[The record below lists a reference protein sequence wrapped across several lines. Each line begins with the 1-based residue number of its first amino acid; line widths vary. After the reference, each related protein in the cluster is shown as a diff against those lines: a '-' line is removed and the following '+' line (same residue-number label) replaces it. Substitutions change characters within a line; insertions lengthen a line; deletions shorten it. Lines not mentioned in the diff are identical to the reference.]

1 MDSRAARALAMLAPL
16 AALACQP
23 ADAGESGARVPAETR
38 AAPRAPVVEVTAR
51 DFAFQAPD
59 TLAAGWTTFRMT
71 NAGQQDHFMFLQRL
85 PEGKTFH
92 DYVSDVGSA
101 FVRTMR
107 ARQAGLAKG
116 AAVDTLVA
124 ALPQWYLAGMKP
136 MGGVGMLAPG
146 HSAQTT
152 VRLEPGTYVMEC
164 YVKTPDGRF
173 HSELGMERSFV
184 VTPARAATAAPTATE
199 AIALTNDSIRAP
211 ASLTSGTHTIA
222 VRYLEQPP
230 GGLGNDVHVV
240 RLDADDELAALE
252 RWMDWLE
259 VGALRA
265 PAPAAFLGGVQEM
278 PAGDTAYFT
287 VSLTPGRYAWIAEAP
302 VEQGKS
308 VEFTVR

>member
-1 MDSRAARALAMLAPL
+1 M
-16 AALACQP
+16 
-23 ADAGESGARVPAETR
+23 
-38 AAPRAPVVEVTAR
+38 
-51 DFAFQAPD
+51 
-59 TLAAGWTTFRMT
+59 
-71 NAGQQDHFMFLQRL
+71 
-85 PEGKTFH
+85 
-92 DYVSDVGSA
+92 
-101 FVRTMR
+101 
-107 ARQAGLAKG
+107 
-116 AAVDTLVA
+116 
-124 ALPQWYLAGMKP
+124 
-136 MGGVGMLAPG
+136 
-146 HSAQTT
+146 
-152 VRLEPGTYVMEC
+152 
-164 YVKTPDGRF
+164 
-173 HSELGMERSFV
+173 
-184 VTPARAATAAPTATE
+184 TPARAATAAPTATE